1 MGGIQARGLPGPQC
15 HPGPSGC
22 HEDSCPGVPLE
33 LWVPHS
39 GTPRAGLAKCLA
51 GIRTWAQ
58 SSAPPVYCH
67 IRVTQPSLAL
77 LPEVLRPR
85 QLSVCPHSGQE
96 RLIPALP
103 LVQGSASC
111 PAHHWQQLWHLRAC
125 PISPDPAAT
134 CREQVLPCLG
144 RDSKLSKNP
153 QGPAVP
159 EEPSW
164 DVSGAA
170 RTGWGCSFTRAPGF
184 GDSGKQSQSA
194 WGHGHGQGLTS
205 CLLPSGA
212 SSSTVAS

>member
-1 MGGIQARGLPGPQC
+1 MGGIQAGGLPGPQC
-15 HPGPSGC
+15 HPGPSDC

-39 GTPRAGLAKCLA
+39 GTPRAGLAKLPGWDQDLGTELC
-51 GIRTWAQ
+51 T
-58 SSAPPVYCH
+58 PVSCH

-77 LPEVLRPR
+77 LPGVLRPR

-125 PISPDPAAT
+125 PISPDPAAM

-144 RDSKLSKNP
+144 RDLKA
-153 QGPAVP
+153 QQ
-159 EEPSW
+159 EP
-164 DVSGAA
+164 
-170 RTGWGCSFTRAPGF
+170 PG
-184 GDSGKQSQSA
+184 
-194 WGHGHGQGLTS
+194 S
-205 CLLPSGA
+205 CCP
-212 SSSTVAS
+212 